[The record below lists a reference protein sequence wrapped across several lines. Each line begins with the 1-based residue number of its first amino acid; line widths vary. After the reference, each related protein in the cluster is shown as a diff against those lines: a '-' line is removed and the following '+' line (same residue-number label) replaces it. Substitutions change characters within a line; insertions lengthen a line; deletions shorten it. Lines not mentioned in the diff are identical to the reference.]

1 MEKIFKWQ
9 YFVCSSLHSMF
20 FYAKKMARK
29 GWLYY
34 AILRNKSIWIKLKGM
49 GENHTFIY
57 TKKKRYRV
65 IKIWCLFYGAILLGH
80 YYTYCS
86 LHTIIIIYMY
96 VTKRLDAVHKIKK
109 NVDAWRFCC
118 HPKCLW
124 DIFCLSLLWT
134 IKQTSNIIG
143 VSKKYNQVTVS

>member
-1 MEKIFKWQ
+1 MYIYAWFLIMFQMRNIDRSFEQVKCFCLLYVLDGKIFKWQ

-20 FYAKKMARK
+20 FYAKKKKMARK

-96 VTKRLDAVHKIKK
+96 VTKR
-109 NVDAWRFCC
+109 NVSFYMC
-118 HPKCLW
+118 
-124 DIFCLSLLWT
+124 
-134 IKQTSNIIG
+134 
-143 VSKKYNQVTVS
+143 